1 MGISVW
7 ALLDAVVANGPAVA
21 AAAVALVVWL
31 ERKPKTWP
39 LGLAGFLAI
48 YGILHLLTP
57 VSIAAAWQAVVVA
70 AAIGVASKVKYRLTG
85 YNLVAGDVFYLM
97 ASGIGALWR
106 HYRPLLLAGAATAAA
121 MIAVFGALPFL
132 FDEPPASLPERVVI
146 VFSTLALFALALA
159 ASGGLKHFRISM
171 LFADRAHLTGF
182 LVTLLGAGP
191 GSRPRMVDIDDD
203 PLPLEPARP
212 ARSTGRPHIVAIL
225 HESTFDPRTFGL
237 PFDSSLERFFRP
249 VSAICGAL
257 SVDVFG
263 SGTLQTEFAVLTG
276 LSSLSFGVA
285 GRYVYNLLAGR
296 LKHSLPGM
304 LRAHGYS
311 TTLVSCDSAGFV
323 GCGAFYRSIGID
335 TLRFAEEMPPP
346 FDRPRWQREHHD
358 ALLYDEALRLVEP
371 GRPNF
376 LAVTTLMNHGSHDA
390 PLLPPERQA
399 RLRQDMLA
407 AGGSAEFAEYM
418 VRLAESAEAYE
429 AFRLRLLERLAGA
442 PLIVLRYGDHAPP
455 FLARLTG
462 KPPGDPALKR
472 TFFAIEAHNMAL
484 PADLVVP
491 EPLDSVFLSTLTLQ
505 AAGLPLDPVAA
516 TRASLLPECGS
527 AYFETDSA
535 RKRRFH
541 RALVDAGLIDL
552 G

>member
-57 VSIAAAWQAVVVA
+57 VSIAAAWQAVVVT
-70 AAIGVASKVKYRLTG
+70 AAIGLASKVKYRLIG
-85 YNLVAGDVFYLM
+85 FNLVAGDVFYLL

-106 HYRPLLLAGAATAAA
+106 HDRPLLLAGSAAA
-121 MIAVFGALPFL
+121 VAMLAVFGALPFL
-132 FDEPPASLPERVVI
+132 FDEPPAPVPERLVI
-146 VFSTLALFALALA
+146 VLSTLALFALALA
-159 ASGGLKHFRISM
+159 ATGGLRHFRVTM
-171 LFADRAHLTGF
+171 LFTDRAHLTGF
-182 LVTLLGAGP
+182 LVTLFGAGP
-191 GSRPRMVDIDDD
+191 GSRPHIVDIDDE

-212 ARSTGRPHIVAIL
+212 ARSTVRPHIVAIL
-225 HESTFDPRTFGL
+225 HESTFDPRAFGL
-237 PFDSSLERFFRP
+237 PFDARLARFFNP
-249 VSAICGAL
+249 ASAICGAL
-257 SVDVFG
+257 NVDVFG
-263 SGTLQTEFAVLTG
+263 GGTLQTEFAVLTG
-276 LSSLSFGVA
+276 LSSLSFGIG

-296 LKHSLPGM
+296 LKHSLPVL
-304 LRAHGYS
+304 LRNLGYG

-323 GCGAFYRSIGID
+323 GCGTFYRSIGID
-335 TLRFAEEMPPP
+335 TLRFAEELPPP
-346 FDRPRWQREHHD
+346 FDKERWQREHHD
-358 ALLYDEALRLVEP
+358 ALLYDEALRFVSSDAP
-371 GRPNF
+371 GF
-376 LAVTTLMNHGSHDA
+376 LAVTTLMNHGNHDA
-390 PLLPPERQA
+390 PILPPERQA
-399 RLRQDMLA
+399 HVRREMLA
-407 AGGSAEFAEYM
+407 ASGSAEFAEYM
-418 VRLAESAEAYE
+418 VRFAEANEAYE
-429 AFRLRLLERLAGA
+429 AFRLRLLERLDGA
-442 PLIVLRYGDHAPP
+442 PLIILRYGDHAPP

-462 KPPGDPALKR
+462 KSPGDPDLRR
-472 TFFAIEAHNMAL
+472 TFFAIEAHNMTL

-491 EPLDSVFLSTLTLQ
+491 DPLDSAFLSTVTLI

-527 AYFETDSA
+527 AYFDSDSR